1 MSLARTIISLA
12 GRLALT
18 LPLLAV
24 SIPGHAITQVAGPLM
39 IGPSHGDGDD
49 QDHAAQLSTTIT
61 NQGGLPDRLINATCP
76 GTGHMA
82 LLNGSLRQFPNGQF
96 NGLDIPASS
105 DGRYQPVQA
114 EFSLTQATQPM
125 VRGALVPCA
134 LSFAHGGQRI
144 VVFTLGVQESQTNE
158 P

>member
-1 MSLARTIISLA
+1 MSLART
-12 GRLALT
+12 LALAV
-18 LPLLAV
+18 PVLAV
-24 SIPGHAITQVAGPLM
+24 AVPGQAMTQVAGPLQ
-39 IGPSHGDGDD
+39 IGPSRGDGDD

-61 NQGGLPDRLINATCP
+61 NQGSLPDRLINAACP
-76 GTGHMA
+76 GSGHMA

-96 NGLDIPASS
+96 NGLDIPAST

-114 EFSLTQATQPM
+114 EFSLTQATQEM
-125 VRGALVPCA
+125 VRGTLVPCS

>member
-1 MSLARTIISLA
+1 MSLART
-12 GRLALT
+12 LALT
-18 LPLLAV
+18 VPLLA
-24 SIPGHAITQVAGPLM
+24 IAAPGLAMTQVSGPLQ

-61 NQGGLPDRLINATCP
+61 NQGSLPDRLINATCP

-82 LLNGSLRQFPNGQF
+82 LLNGSLRQFPNGEF
-96 NGLDIPASS
+96 NGLDIPAST
-105 DGRYQPVQA
+105 DGRTQPVQA

-125 VRGALVPCA
+125 LRGALVPCS

-144 VVFTLGVQESQTNE
+144 VVFTLGIQESQTNE

>member
-1 MSLARTIISLA
+1 MSLART
-12 GRLALT
+12 LALAV
-18 LPLLAV
+18 PLLTVTVA
-24 SIPGHAITQVAGPLM
+24 GHAMTQVSGPLQ

-49 QDHAAQLSTTIT
+49 QDHAAQLSTMIT
-61 NQGGLPDRLINATCP
+61 NQGMLPDRLINATCP
-76 GTGHMA
+76 GSGHMA
-82 LLNGSLRQFPNGQF
+82 LLNGHVRQFPNGQF
-96 NGLDIPASS
+96 NGLDIPASI

-125 VRGALVPCA
+125 TSGALVPCA